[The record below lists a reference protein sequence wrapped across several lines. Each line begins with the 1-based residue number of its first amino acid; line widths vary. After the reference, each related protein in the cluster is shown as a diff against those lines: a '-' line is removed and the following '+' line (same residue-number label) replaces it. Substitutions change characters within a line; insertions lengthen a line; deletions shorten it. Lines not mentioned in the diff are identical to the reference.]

1 MYLSVV
7 VFVDGEDII
16 TFVIYEE
23 MVCRSHLCAG
33 LSHFFY
39 FHIWPSDSTIIQCA
53 FRFLQFSA
61 VCMLILS
68 VELALSMILISK
80 CILLSLTVS
89 LYICSVAVL

>member
-23 MVCRSHLCAG
+23 TVCRSHLCAG
-33 LSHFFY
+33 LSHFFF

-53 FRFLQFSA
+53 FRFLQCSA

-68 VELALSMILISK
+68 VVKQVDIYISPLSQG
-80 CILLSLTVS
+80 LSGNLFPQS
-89 LYICSVAVL
+89 LNGNKT